1 MEHLSDY
8 LTIEAL
14 IEKERFQDNFQLCNY
29 AIQQVQ
35 NIVKTGN
42 DNYDD
47 NEIQNKA
54 YNVLDG
60 ILHDKDFFEEQAKI
74 ESEGSVDFQNSSEQ
88 TS

>member
-14 IEKERFQDNFQLCNY
+14 IEKEKFQDNFQLCNY

-35 NIVKTGN
+35 NVVNVGN
-42 DNYDD
+42 DNFDE

-54 YNVLDG
+54 YNILDG
-60 ILHDKDFFEEQAKI
+60 ILHDRDFAEEFA
-74 ESEGSVDFQNSSEQ
+74 ESEGSADYQNSSEGN
-88 TS
+88 